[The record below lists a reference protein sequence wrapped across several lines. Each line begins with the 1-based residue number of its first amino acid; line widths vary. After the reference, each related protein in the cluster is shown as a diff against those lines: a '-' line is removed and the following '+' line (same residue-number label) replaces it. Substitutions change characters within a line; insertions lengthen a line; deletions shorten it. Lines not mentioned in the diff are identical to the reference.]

1 MVCWGIASR
10 GSSSP
15 FGAKCIRANDS
26 YGSIAASH
34 LRSCF
39 VGLPDKFHFKPFDR
53 LPMPSR
59 PQAIPLHSTD
69 LGADRTPDLARL
81 MLLSNLLF

>member
-15 FGAKCIRANDS
+15 FGAKCIHANDS

-39 VGLPDKFHFKPFDR
+39 VGLPDKSHFKPFDH
-53 LPMPSR
+53 LPIP
-59 PQAIPLHSTD
+59 PDIQGIPLRTTD
-69 LGADRTPDLARL
+69 LGAY
-81 MLLSNLLF
+81 

>member
-15 FGAKCIRANDS
+15 FGAKCIHANDS

-39 VGLPDKFHFKPFDR
+39 VGLPDKYLAISSNCLR
-53 LPMPSR
+53 MPCQIQWFT
-59 PQAIPLHSTD
+59 PNTKV
-69 LGADRTPDLARL
+69 LGVYATPDPARL
-81 MLLSNLLF
+81 MLLFS